1 MFGKNTAN
9 VARWIWLVVILVL
22 PVLVWLK
29 TPTIDT
35 SMMSLLPDSQQ
46 QPLIREASS
55 QMGQQFSQRLLILV
69 SSTNQAALKPAVTN
83 IAKKFQQLSQIKSVT
98 WQVDLEQIKQTQHD
112 LFQYR
117 YTLLTDEVSD
127 ALESQQTGLVRE
139 QALSR
144 IINPLSLGST
154 NLKADPFGLFPAW
167 QLSQA
172 PTLNVVMDDGFMRLA
187 DDNETYLLILNL
199 QADAFAMETQ
209 QAVLSQYQQLESDLA
224 KQQVSFTPSGLLIHA
239 DAGAKQAQKEISTI
253 GLGSLIGIVVLMLWV
268 FRRVSTVLILILP
281 VAVGCIVATAVAFLT
296 FERVHIV
303 TFAFGAGL
311 IGVAIDYSLHFLCER
326 HTHKAVLAYIL
337 PGLLLGLLS
346 SVFAYAAQAI
356 TPFPGLRQMAVFSVV
371 GLIAAW
377 LTVLLWLPALTKK
390 QNFKELQAAKQLI
403 KWQSYFPTISGN
415 RRLIG
420 VLTTMGIA
428 SLLVIL
434 NGNAEDDLRLLQ
446 TSPTALLEQE
456 KDVQKLLGLKS
467 STQFLLIPCDD
478 IQRCLEKEESVKP
491 ELEQLVMKGVLDEY
505 QLVSDRLPSVAQ
517 QKNNAEK
524 VATLYA
530 KELSA
535 LYKAL
540 NIPEQ
545 AEQQA
550 IKIMQTESAVK
561 RLTFQDEAA
570 KELTDNV
577 AAQIIMTTRYGMAT
591 VIGLS
596 SQQTINNAQLDAV
609 FHQVPDMV
617 MVDQVAAISSLLKN
631 YREQVMLWVA
641 IAYLFVFVML
651 TMRYKAAVIRI
662 ITPPILASVFTLA
675 VLILCLPGINFF
687 HMMALILVLGIG
699 IDMGIFLTETKQA
712 AHTWLAV
719 TLSIMTSLIAFGLL
733 ALSATPVLKHFGL
746 TVLLG
751 LSFVWILATLLRQT
765 NVGSSLRA

>member
-9 VARWIWLVVILVL
+9 LARWIWLIFILVL

-29 TPTIDT
+29 APTIDT
-35 SMMSLLPDSQQ
+35 SMMSLLPNSQQ
-46 QPLIREASS
+46 QPLVREASS
-55 QMGQQFSQRLLILV
+55 QIGQQFSQRLLILV
-69 SSTNQAALKPAVTN
+69 SSTNHAALKPAVTN
-83 IAKKFQQLSQIKSVT
+83 IATKFQQLSQIESVT
-98 WQVDLEQIKQTQHD
+98 WQVDLEQIKQTQDD

-117 YTLLTDEVSD
+117 YTLLADEVSD
-127 ALESQQTGLVRE
+127 VLESQQTELVRE

-144 IINPLSLGST
+144 IINPLSFGST

-167 QLSQA
+167 QISQT

-187 DDNETYLLILNL
+187 DDNDTYLLILNL
-199 QADAFAMETQ
+199 KADAFAMETQ
-209 QAVLSQYQQLESDLA
+209 QAVLTQYQQLESDLT
-224 KQQVSFTPSGLLIHA
+224 QQQFNFTPSGLLIHA
-239 DAGAKQAQKEISTI
+239 NAGAKQAQKEISTI
-253 GLGSLIGIVVLMLWV
+253 GLGSLIGIVVLMLWI
-268 FRRVSTVLILILP
+268 FRRISTVLILILP
-281 VAVGCIVATAVAFLT
+281 VTVGCIVATSVAFLT

-326 HTHKAVLAYIL
+326 HKHKAVLAYIL

-346 SVFAYAAQAI
+346 SVLAYAAQAI

-377 LTVLLWLPALTKK
+377 LTVLLWLPVLTNK

-403 KWQSYFPTISGN
+403 KWQSYFPTMTNN
-415 RRLIG
+415 RWLMGG
-420 VLTTMGIA
+420 VTTLGLV
-428 SLLVIL
+428 SLLIIF

-456 KDVQKLLGLKS
+456 KEVQKLLGLKS
-467 STQFLLIPCDD
+467 STQFLLIPCADM
-478 IQRCLEKEESVKP
+478 QRCLEKEELVKP
-491 ELEQLVMKGVLDEY
+491 ELEQLVMNGVLDEY

-517 QKNNAEK
+517 QEKNAEK

-545 AEQQA
+545 TKRQA
-550 IKIMQTESAVK
+550 IKIMQTESVN
-561 RLTFQDEAA
+561 RLTLHDEAA
-570 KELTDNV
+570 KQLTDNV
-577 AAQIIMTTRYGMAT
+577 AAQIITTTRYGMAT
-591 VIGLS
+591 VVGLS
-596 SQQTINNAQLDAV
+596 SQQTVNNAQLDAV

-617 MVDQVAAISSLLKN
+617 MVDQVAAISGLLKN

-651 TMRYKAAVIRI
+651 TVRYKAAVIRI
-662 ITPPILASVFTLA
+662 ITPPVLASVYTLA
-675 VLILCLPGINFF
+675 VLILCLPGINLF

-712 AHTWLAV
+712 AQTWLAV

-751 LSFVWILATLLRQT
+751 LSFVWLLATLFRQT
-765 NVGSSLRA
+765 NSGSSQRA